1 MSIGR
6 QIHTVSLRWLYS
18 VHENLM
24 RDEDGV
30 IRVARG
36 NSPSSLCTGP
46 KCHRLTAGTHSLQ
59 DLVFGLLCYIRAWGI
74 DARQRYLG
82 GPIPAL
88 AFLESNLTDL
98 PLCERSG
105 LMAHRPPNIRLDNQ
119 SDEVTEADD
128 VTSDTQGETGPLNGA
143 GEDLTVNKPL
153 LFHKVKNRKSILAI
167 VISDSKIFAGT
178 QGGEILV
185 WLWV

>member
-1 MSIGR
+1 
-6 QIHTVSLRWLYS
+6 
-18 VHENLM
+18 
-24 RDEDGV
+24 
-30 IRVARG
+30 
-36 NSPSSLCTGP
+36 
-46 KCHRLTAGTHSLQ
+46 
-59 DLVFGLLCYIRAWGI
+59 
-74 DARQRYLG
+74 
-82 GPIPAL
+82 
-88 AFLESNLTDL
+88 
-98 PLCERSG
+98 
-105 LMAHRPPNIRLDNQ
+105 MAHRPPNIRLDNQ